1 VMERTYGPHDLVDDV
16 AELVAAGPPTP
27 ATFASIGSLLRRL
40 AAEPDLLTG
49 AHLAALHG
57 TGSAAT
63 IIARHPAG
71 PVLMLARFPHEA
83 PTPVH
88 NHNAWGVACVVR
100 GRDRYVR
107 WERLDDG
114 ADPAVATVRA
124 AETLDLGPGEVVWF
138 GEPPLDIHSQQGIG
152 EAAWEL
158 VLFGRDPDA
167 RPRAYFDPETGSV
180 TFASATG

>member
-1 VMERTYGPHDLVDDV
+1 MMESTYRPHDLMDDV
-16 AELVAAGPPTP
+16 AELLAVGPLD
-27 ATFASIGSLLRRL
+27 AETFGSIGGLLRRL
-40 AAEPDLLTG
+40 AAEPDLVRGTP
-49 AHLAALHG
+49 LAALHG
-57 TGSAAT
+57 AGASAT
-63 IIARHPAG
+63 IIARHRAG

-88 NHNAWGVACVVR
+88 NHNSWGVACVVS

-107 WERLDDG
+107 WVRLDDG
-114 ADPAVATVRA
+114 ADPGAATVRA
-124 AETLDLGPGEVVWF
+124 AETLDLGPGDVVWF

-167 RPRAYFDPETGSV
+167 QPRAYFDPDTGSV
-180 TFASATG
+180 TYASAVG